1 MEPYNDVF
9 ANIVNGLLFQGA
21 QVVKEDALTDAQ
33 PFSMHKADGN
43 IHEQIRD
50 MSKCWITEDG
60 LDGSDSPAGT
70 SGNRDSSRNRRGKF
84 SQ

>member
-1 MEPYNDVF
+1 LEPYNDVF

-33 PFSMHKADGN
+33 PFSMYKADGN